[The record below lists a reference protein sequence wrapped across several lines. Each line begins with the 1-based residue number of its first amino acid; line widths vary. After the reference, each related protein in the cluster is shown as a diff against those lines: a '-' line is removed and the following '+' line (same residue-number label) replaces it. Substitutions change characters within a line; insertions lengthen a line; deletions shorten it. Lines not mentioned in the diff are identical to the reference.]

1 MWGVKVSEIPLC
13 SFQSRVAWFCQEP
26 GHTSMVRSLDES
38 TVAKIKGKVV
48 DGMRDA
54 VGDNMLRKIHALV
67 K

>member
-1 MWGVKVSEIPLC
+1 
-13 SFQSRVAWFCQEP
+13 
-26 GHTSMVRSLDES
+26 MVRSLDES